1 MTKRIL
7 MIITFIMLPAF
18 FGCASTGVD
27 YVKDAPERVKAA
39 DWAKMQIIT
48 VSLTEYKFVPLELV
62 FKKDTPYKL
71 VLKNDGKEKHYFVS
85 EEFFRAIALRK
96 VESKDGEVKA
106 PYITA
111 IEVYPDRSIDIY
123 FIPAKAGTYDLICT
137 VKGHAEKGMTGKI
150 HIEEGKEDTQK
161 GSSSPYY

>member
-1 MTKRIL
+1 MTKRIR
-7 MIITFIMLPAF
+7 MIIAFIFLLAF
-18 FGCASTGVD
+18 
-27 YVKDAPERVKAA
+27 
-39 DWAKMQIIT
+39 
-48 VSLTEYKFVPLELV
+48 
-62 FKKDTPYKL
+62 
-71 VLKNDGKEKHYFVS
+71 FVS
-85 EEFFRAIALRK
+85 EESFRAIALRK

-123 FIPAKAGTYDLICT
+123 FIPAKAGTYDFICT

>member
-1 MTKRIL
+1 MTEKVHI
-7 MIITFIMLPAF
+7 IITFILLSVF
-18 FGCASTGVD
+18 LGCASID

-39 DWAKMQIIT
+39 DWSKMQTIT
-48 VSLTEYKFVPLELV
+48 VSLTEYKFVPDELV

-85 EEFFRAIALRK
+85 EAFFKAIALRK
-96 VESKDGEVKA
+96 IESKDGEVKA

-111 IEVYPDRSIDIY
+111 VEVYPDRSIDIY

-137 VKGHAEKGMTGKI
+137 VKGNAEKGMTGKI